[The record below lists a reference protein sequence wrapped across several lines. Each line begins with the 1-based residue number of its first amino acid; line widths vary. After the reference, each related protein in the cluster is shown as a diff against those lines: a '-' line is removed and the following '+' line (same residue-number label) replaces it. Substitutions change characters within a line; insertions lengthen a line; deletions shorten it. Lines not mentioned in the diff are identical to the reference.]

1 MHILSTAEEIDYFQR
16 AARFPDLHDAGQLMI
31 NLGLSETEAVALAK
45 AHVDLA
51 GSGLRIRSAEGNP
64 ERVLPVTAGCSQIL
78 IRRMGGDSRWIF
90 PSKRN
95 SAEHILRVDAA
106 HRSVVAEA
114 AREGIIFDFILHDL
128 RLTCLRRMSDIL
140 ADRRELAPHDMIRH
154 WLTRYAACGRSLT
167 DRSLKQQQSKSKG
180 DESR

>member
-64 ERVLPVTAGCSQIL
+64 ERVLPVTAGCRL
-78 IRRMGGDSRWIF
+78 AVDLPLEEEFRRAHIAGRRCSPLGSCRSRSGGNHF
-90 PSKRN
+90 
-95 SAEHILRVDAA
+95 
-106 HRSVVAEA
+106 
-114 AREGIIFDFILHDL
+114 
-128 RLTCLRRMSDIL
+128 
-140 ADRRELAPHDMIRH
+140 
-154 WLTRYAACGRSLT
+154 
-167 DRSLKQQQSKSKG
+167 
-180 DESR
+180 